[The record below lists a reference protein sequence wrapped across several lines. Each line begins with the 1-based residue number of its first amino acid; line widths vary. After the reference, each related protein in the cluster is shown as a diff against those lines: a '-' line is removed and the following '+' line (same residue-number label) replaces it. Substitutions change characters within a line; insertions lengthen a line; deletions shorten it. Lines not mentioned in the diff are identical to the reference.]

1 MTIKNPYSMFQVK
14 PKVKSEISIN
24 IQKLERETILNLEHS
39 KAPNTIR
46 AYQSDFNDFR
56 LFCSKNGFRSMPT
69 DPKIVSLY
77 LTHLST
83 NEAKMSTLKRRI
95 VSISVIHKLKGH
107 YLDTKHPSIIEN
119 IMGIKRRK
127 GSIQKAKKPILINS
141 LKLIIDAIDQQNKQE
156 IKKFRDRSII
166 LIGFSGGFR
175 RNEIVSL
182 DYDDLDF
189 VPEGLKISLRR
200 SKTDQFGEGFMKALP
215 YFDSSQY
222 CPVVSLKKLLDLS
235 KINSGPVF
243 RSFVKGSK
251 LSEKRLTDQ
260 TVALLIKEYLNLAG
274 IDSKNYSGHSLRS
287 GFATSAAESGAEER
301 NIMAMTGHKSTE
313 MVRRYIK
320 EANLFKNNAL
330 NKIKI

>member
-1 MTIKNPYSMFQVK
+1 MVINSNMNEIITDIKALQ
-14 PKVKSEISIN
+14 E
-24 IQKLERETILNLEHS
+24 ETLLNLQNS
-39 KAPNTIR
+39 KANNTVR
-46 AYQSDFNDFR
+46 AYKSDYNDFG
-56 LFCSKNGFRSMPT
+56 LFCAKNGFESLPSE
-69 DPKIVSLY
+69 PKIVSLY
-77 LTHLST
+77 LTYLST
-83 NEAKMSTLKRRI
+83 KDAKMSTLKRRL
-95 VSISVIHKLKGH
+95 VSIGVIHKLKGF

-127 GSIQKAKKPILINS
+127 GSIQKGKKPILIS
-141 LKLIIDAIDQQNKQE
+141 HLKTLINVIDNQNNE
-156 IKKFRDRSII
+156 DIKKLRDRSII

-189 VPEGLKISLRR
+189 VEEGLKIQIRR
-200 SKTDQFGEGFMKALP
+200 SKTDQFGEGSVKALP
-215 YFDSSQY
+215 YFDSSKY
-222 CPVVSLKKLLDLS
+222 CPVISLKKWIKIS
-235 KINSGPVF
+235 KIESGPLF
-243 RSFVKGSK
+243 RRFVKGSK

-260 TVALLIKEYLNLAG
+260 TVALLIKEYLKLAG

-287 GFATSAAESGAEER
+287 GFATSAADSGAEER
-301 NIMAMTGHKSTE
+301 SIIAMTGHKSSE

>member
-1 MTIKNPYSMFQVK
+1 MNDIISDIKALQ
-14 PKVKSEISIN
+14 E
-24 IQKLERETILNLEHS
+24 ETLLNLKSS
-39 KAPNTIR
+39 KANNTVR
-46 AYQSDFNDFR
+46 AYKSDFNDFGV
-56 LFCSKNGFRSMPT
+56 FCAQNGFKSLPSE
-69 DPKIVSLY
+69 PKIVSLY

-83 NEAKMSTLKRRI
+83 KDAKISTLKRRL
-95 VSISVIHKLKGH
+95 VSIGVIHKLKGH

-127 GSIQKAKKPILINS
+127 GSFQKSKKPILINS
-141 LKLIIDAIDQQNKQE
+141 LKKIINVIDQQNKEE
-156 IKKFRDRSII
+156 IKKLRDRSII

-189 VPEGLKISLRR
+189 VPEGLKINIKR
-200 SKTDQFGEGFMKALP
+200 SKTDQFGEGFTKALP
-215 YFDSSQY
+215 YFDGSKY
-222 CPVVSLKKLLDLS
+222 CPVASLKNWIEIS
-235 KINSGPVF
+235 NVTSGPVF
-243 RSFVKGSK
+243 RRFVKGSK

-330 NKIKI
+330 SKIKFNF

>member
-1 MTIKNPYSMFQVK
+1 MNDLITDIKALQ
-14 PKVKSEISIN
+14 E
-24 IQKLERETILNLEHS
+24 ETLLNLQSS
-39 KAPNTIR
+39 KAINTVR
-46 AYQSDFNDFR
+46 AYKSDFKDFG
-56 LFCSKNGFRSMPT
+56 LFCAQNGFKSLPSE
-69 DPKIVSLY
+69 PKIVSLY
-77 LTHLST
+77 LTYLST
-83 NEAKMSTLKRRI
+83 KDAKMSTLKRRL
-95 VSISVIHKLKGH
+95 VSIGVIHKLKGF

-127 GSIQKAKKPILINS
+127 GSIQKGKKPILINN
-141 LKLIIDAIDQQNKQE
+141 LKVLINVIDEKINEE
-156 IKKFRDRSII
+156 IKKLRDRTII

-189 VPEGLKISLRR
+189 VPEGVKIDIRR
-200 SKTDQFGEGFMKALP
+200 SKTDQFGEGSVKALP
-215 YFDSSQY
+215 YFDNPKY
-222 CPVVSLKKLLDLS
+222 CPVMSLKKWIS
-235 KINSGPVF
+235 ISEINSGSLF
-243 RSFVKGSK
+243 RRFLKGSK

-260 TVALLIKEYLNLAG
+260 TVALLIKEYLQLAG

-287 GFATSAAESGAEER
+287 GFATSAAEAGAEER
-301 NIMAMTGHKSTE
+301 SIMAMTGHKSTE